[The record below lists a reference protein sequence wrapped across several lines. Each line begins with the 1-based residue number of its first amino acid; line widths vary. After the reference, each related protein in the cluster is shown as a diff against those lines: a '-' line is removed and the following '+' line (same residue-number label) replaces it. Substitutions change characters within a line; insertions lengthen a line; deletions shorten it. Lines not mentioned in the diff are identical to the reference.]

1 MRFINLVLAAVAAT
15 SASAAVSKRQN
26 DAPKAFGCGTAEPS
40 AEHIGMS
47 KVLAAQEARAGDSN
61 ITARATINVGVYFHV
76 VATSQTVSG
85 GYLTDKMLNDQ
96 LSVLNRDFAPHGI
109 EFRLLGTDRTVN
121 SGWSTDGNELAMKRA
136 LRKGTYGDLNLYFQ
150 SRLSENS
157 LGYAYLPTS
166 VSSGSS
172 AFYLD
177 GVSIN
182 AQTVPGGS
190 YTDFNLGKTGTH
202 EVGHWMG
209 LYHTFQGGC
218 TGSGDLVSD
227 TPAQA
232 SFSSGCPIG
241 RDSCP
246 SQPGLD
252 PIHNYMDYSDDSCYE
267 EFTSGQEARMLSFWN
282 TYRA

>member
-1 MRFINLVLAAVAAT
+1 MLFKNLIIAALGVLGVSGHVAP
-15 SASAAVSKRQN
+15 RQN
-26 DAPKAFGCGTAEPS
+26 RPFGCGTAEPD

-47 KVLAAQEARAGDSN
+47 KVFAAQEAKTDGN
-61 ITARATINVGVYFHV
+61 LTARATINVGVYFHV
-76 VATSQTVSG
+76 VAAGSGVSD
-85 GYLTDKMLNDQ
+85 GYLTDKMLKDQ
-96 LSVLNRDFAPHGI
+96 LAVLNTDFAPHGI
-109 EFRLLGTDRTVN
+109 AFKLLGTDRTIN
-121 SGWSTDGNELAMKRA
+121 AGWARDGNEMAMKRS
-136 LRKGTYGDLNLYFQ
+136 LRKGTYKDLNIYFQ
-150 SRLSENS
+150 TALSGDA

-166 VSSGSS
+166 VSAGSNE
-172 AFYLD
+172 FYRD
-177 GVSIN
+177 GVSLN

-190 YTDFNLGKTGTH
+190 LPKFNLGKTGTH

-218 TGSGDLVSD
+218 TGNGDYVSD

-232 SFSSGCPIG
+232 SSSSGCPVG

-267 EFTSGQEARMLSFWN
+267 EFSTGQKTRMYSFWN

>member
-1 MRFINLVLAAVAAT
+1 MLFKNLIIAAVGVFG
-15 SASAAVSKRQN
+15 VSGHIAPRQER
-26 DAPKAFGCGTAEPS
+26 AFGCGTAEPD

-47 KVLAAQEARAGDSN
+47 KVFAAQEARAAGN
-61 ITARATINVGVYFHV
+61 LTARATINVGVYFHV
-76 VATSQTVSG
+76 VAIGTTVAN
-85 GYLTDKMLNDQ
+85 GYLTDKMLSDQ
-96 LSVLNRDFAPHGI
+96 LAVLNTDFAPHGVA
-109 EFRLLGTDRTVN
+109 FNLLGTDKTVN
-121 SGWSTDGNELAMKRA
+121 SAWGQDSNELAMKQS
-136 LRKGTYGDLNLYFQ
+136 LRKGTYKDLNIYFQ
-150 SRLSENS
+150 YKLTEDS

-166 VSSGSS
+166 VTTGST
-172 AFYLD
+172 AFYRD

-190 YTDFNLGKTGTH
+190 LTGYNLGKTGTH

-218 TGSGDLVSD
+218 TGNGDYVAD

-232 SFSSGCPIG
+232 TFSTGCPIG

-246 SQPGLD
+246 SQAGLD
-252 PIHNYMDYSDDSCYE
+252 PIHNYMDYSSDTCYE
-267 EFTSGQEARMLSFWN
+267 EFTAGQQTRMYSFWN